1 MHFLNAG
8 KPQIFESMLR
18 RSKDDREFYSAS
30 LVKLQ
35 VEFIRSKPGAVKELT
50 RLVKY
55 WNSKVVASDL
65 ADKWPLPNSYSMEL
79 ITVLAWERAGSPE
92 RFNRL
97 QVFKAVLTIIATELP
112 TLEKWWTDNYD
123 DNMVDRARST
133 MDSNARQRFAM
144 HYFHK
149 H

>member
-144 HYFHK
+144 NYFHK